1 HALEDGGR
9 AFDSHTRVDVLH
21 RERRELPVRVEL
33 ELHEDEVPELDEAL
47 APRAARL
54 AVRLAA
60 AVLDAAV
67 GVHLRVRP
75 PRARAAG
82 RPEVVLPWEEDD
94 PLHRLADLLPLPEGD
109 LVLPEPELR
118 IAGEHGDPE
127 PLGVDAHVIEH
138 ELPRELDRAFLEVL
152 AEREVPEHLEE
163 R

>member
-1 HALEDGGR
+1 RFRRLRGVAVGDAALTGDPAHDRLEDVCLVVRHHALEDGGR

-47 APRAARL
+47 APRAAGF

-67 GVHLRVRP
+67 VVHLRVRP
-75 PRARAAG
+75 ARARAAD
-82 RPEVVLPWEEDD
+82 RPEVLLPWEEDD

-127 PLGVDAHVIEH
+127 PLGV
-138 ELPRELDRAFLEVL
+138 
-152 AEREVPEHLEE
+152 
-163 R
+163 